1 MVVILSHGD
10 QNETIYAAD
19 GVFNLQTML
28 VDRVAMNETLQGK
41 AKIFIVAT
49 CKGSS
54 TAVLGGGAA
63 SRPLQ
68 TDATPFA
75 EPTAKALP
83 YMRDTL
89 KCFSTYEGFVSWRDP
104 DRGTVFVQ
112 ELCNVL
118 TEHGRTMH
126 LEDVLKLVNVAL
138 TERAT

>member
-1 MVVILSHGD
+1 MVVILSHGH

-19 GVFNLQTML
+19 GAFRLQTML
-28 VDRVAMNETLQGK
+28 VDRVARNASLQGK

-54 TAVLGGGAA
+54 TEVLGGTGAGA
-63 SRPLQ
+63 GLQ
-68 TDATPFA
+68 PDATPFA
-75 EPTAKALP
+75 EPAAPALP

-112 ELCNVL
+112 ELCRVL
-118 TEHGRTMH
+118 AAHGRTMH